1 LLEDANMFVVDT
13 AAADAIHQA
22 FNEDGELA
30 AIVELRRH
38 FPLLTDHEHA
48 RTCVHTI
55 AGWQSIAL
63 PPLRRRA
70 KKPCPERAMQD

>member
-1 LLEDANMFVVDT
+1 MFVVDT
-13 AAADAIHQA
+13 AAIEAIHQA

-38 FPLLTDHEHA
+38 FPLLTDNEHA

-55 AGWQSIAL
+55 AGWQPIA
-63 PPLRRRA
+63 PPPPPRRRA

>member
-1 LLEDANMFVVDT
+1 MFVVDT

-22 FNEDGELA
+22 FNEEGELA

-38 FPLLTDHEHA
+38 FPLMTNNEHA

-55 AGWQSIAL
+55 AGWQSITL
-63 PPLRRRA
+63 PLSLRRA
-70 KKPCPERAMQD
+70 KKSCSPT